1 LRAVVDEPVLID
13 VLGRL
18 SRDEARHFTFFADLV
33 ERSLRVHGDRVVE
46 PIRDV
51 IAGFRMPLADTL
63 RGYWRWA
70 LKIADAAHY
79 DHTDAYEHLIRV
91 VNRAVDARTDRVDEL
106 TRFVAACRTPAASQA

>member
-1 LRAVVDEPVLID
+1 MAERAVVDGPVLID

-18 SRDEARHFTFFADLV
+18 SRDEARHLTFFADPV
-33 ERSLRVHGDRVVE
+33 EKSPQRHGDRVVE

-70 LKIADAAHY
+70 LKIAGTARY
-79 DHTDAYEHLIRV
+79 DHTDAYEHPIR
-91 VNRAVDARTDRVDEL
+91 
-106 TRFVAACRTPAASQA
+106 S